1 MVWYALNPL
10 SLRFFHRVIQE
21 KVNQNG
27 IHLGFRMIP
36 PDLSS
41 KQFDTPDTATSELEL
56 P

>member
-10 SLRFFHRVIQE
+10 SLRFFHRIIQE

-27 IHLGFRMIP
+27 VYMGPRMTP
-36 PDLSS
+36 SDLSS
-41 KQFDTPDTATSELEL
+41 KQFDAPDTATSELEL